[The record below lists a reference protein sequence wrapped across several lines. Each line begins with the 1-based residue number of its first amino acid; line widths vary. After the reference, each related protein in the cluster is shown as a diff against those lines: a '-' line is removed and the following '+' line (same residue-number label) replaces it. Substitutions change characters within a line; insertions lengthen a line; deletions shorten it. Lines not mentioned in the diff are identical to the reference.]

1 MSIYRSR
8 RRKAKEYVRRLRAN
22 LSMQLFAKRFG
33 DVENHGSKP
42 KPHKNHNKMLRLLI
56 DENFNNHILRGV
68 KLRLPQLDFVLAR
81 HVGLAR
87 LPDTVLLRWAA
98 QENRTI
104 LTQDIKT
111 MIPDAIRFIVQGEPM
126 AGVILVPQRLNMGLA
141 ISDLELLLES
151 FSQPE
156 LRDSIRYL
164 PL

>member
-1 MSIYRSR
+1 
-8 RRKAKEYVRRLRAN
+8 
-22 LSMQLFAKRFG
+22 
-33 DVENHGSKP
+33 
-42 KPHKNHNKMLRLLI
+42 MLRLLI

-81 HVGLAR
+81 HVGLAG
-87 LPDTVLLRWAA
+87 LPDTILFSWAA

-111 MIPDAIRFIVQGEPM
+111 MIPDAIQLIAQSKPM
-126 AGVILVPQRLNMGLA
+126 AGVILVPQRLNMGRA
-141 ISDLELLLES
+141 IDDLELLLES
-151 FSQPE
+151 FSQAE

>member
-1 MSIYRSR
+1 MI
-8 RRKAKEYVRRLRAN
+8 
-22 LSMQLFAKRFG
+22 
-33 DVENHGSKP
+33 
-42 KPHKNHNKMLRLLI
+42 RLLI

-68 KLRLPQLDFVLAR
+68 KSRLPQLDFVLAK
-81 HVGLAR
+81 HVGLAG

-104 LTQDIKT
+104 LTHDIKT
-111 MIPDAIRFIVQGEPM
+111 LIPDAIQLIVQCEPM

-141 ISDLELLLES
+141 ISDLELLLEY
-151 FSQPE
+151 FSQAE